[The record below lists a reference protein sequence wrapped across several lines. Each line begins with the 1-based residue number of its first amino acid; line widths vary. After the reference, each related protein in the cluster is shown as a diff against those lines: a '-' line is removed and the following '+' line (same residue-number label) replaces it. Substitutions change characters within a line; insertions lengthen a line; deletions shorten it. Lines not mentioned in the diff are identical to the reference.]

1 MKIHDLFQGLFE
13 AKEPK
18 VHDILAHHM
27 PHTLTFPGMDPNYE
41 FYRFVVAMAGTPETN
56 NAGEESP
63 LRDVPLAVAY
73 APQEAEMIHKVCD
86 RMGIKHM
93 VLAGKH
99 SRELP
104 TTHKVSPV
112 PKRRKFE

>member
-1 MKIHDLFQGLFE
+1 MKIHHLYQEIFE
-13 AKEPK
+13 AKDPK
-18 VHDILAHHM
+18 VHDLLSHHM
-27 PHTLTFPGMDPNYE
+27 PHTLTFPDMDPNYE

-63 LRDVPLAVAY
+63 LRDIPLAVAY
-73 APQEAEMIHKVCD
+73 APQEAEMIHKVCHK
-86 RMGIKHM
+86 MGIKHT
-93 VLAGKH
+93 VLANQH